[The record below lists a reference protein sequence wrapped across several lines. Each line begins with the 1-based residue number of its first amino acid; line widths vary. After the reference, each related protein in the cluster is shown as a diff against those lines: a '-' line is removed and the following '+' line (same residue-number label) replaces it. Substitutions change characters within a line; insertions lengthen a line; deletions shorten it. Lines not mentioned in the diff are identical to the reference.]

1 MHHHVSM
8 NTEKMLNID
17 QFSDTVS
24 SMSTIPSFQWSELA
38 RRSAD
43 VGAALDTHGE
53 VIVQRG
59 AQSLRLGPPEPAD
72 MTLLTRDL
80 FRLLTTLANVD
91 NPEFVSSV
99 IETAWPW
106 TRALP
111 TDDRVLLI
119 KEIAPIAEM
128 CESLGIFKPLLD
140 EIAGWRGTARA
151 LADGCTAV
159 GPFDEPYGALAVRPN
174 V

>member
-1 MHHHVSM
+1 MHHPVSM
-8 NTEKMLNID
+8 NTEKMLNTD

-38 RRSAD
+38 RRSAE
-43 VGAALDTHGE
+43 VGAALDAHGE
-53 VIVQRG
+53 VMVQRG

-111 TDDRVLLI
+111 VDSRIHLVAT
-119 KEIAPIAEM
+119 IAPIAEM
-128 CESLGIFKPLLD
+128 CESLGTYKPLLD
-140 EIAGWRGTARA
+140 ELRDWRRTASA
-151 LADGCTAV
+151 WADGCRPV
-159 GPFDEPYGALAVRPN
+159 DPIDEPYGALAVRPN